1 MKPSWLHY
9 TWFAYQRP
17 LTTGAGHCLQWVLT
31 SATAAV
37 VLITIVECSGD
48 QPRSS
53 DSGCRIW
60 GLTILWYGNHTCVL
74 GMYGMVWHGILAC
87 TWSPLTIASLAR
99 NWFWDGNCNCLLCLC
114 TPLPTPSTH
123 IRYMYQFDKHFSGPP
138 KPNMKRKKLWSLV
151 EHPSIDWKHRASH
164 ALTTTCN
171 PNLPTKGPSNLHL
184 FHGTTCGQTVTGS
197 QWTTCL
203 QPKTVDM
210 L

>member
-1 MKPSWLHY
+1 MSNALWPNCIHVKIIFGDWHIMKPSWLHY

-74 GMYGMVWHGILAC
+74 GTYGMVWHGILAC

-138 KPNMKRKKLWSLV
+138 KPNMKKKTLKPGWTSL
-151 EHPSIDWKHRASH
+151 HWLKTQGITCPNYHLQSKPTHKRSI
-164 ALTTTCN
+164 
-171 PNLPTKGPSNLHL
+171 
-184 FHGTTCGQTVTGS
+184 
-197 QWTTCL
+197 
-203 QPKTVDM
+203 
-210 L
+210 

>member
-17 LTTGAGHCLQWVLT
+17 LTTGHCLQWVLT
-31 SATAAV
+31 SAIAAV

-48 QPRSS
+48 QPCSS

-74 GMYGMVWHGILAC
+74 GMYGMVWHGMTWHGMSWHGILAC

-114 TPLPTPSTH
+114 TPLLTPSTH

-138 KPNMKRKKLWSLV
+138 KPNTKRKNFEAWLNI
-151 EHPSIDWKHRASH
+151 PP
-164 ALTTTCN
+164 LTEN
-171 PNLPTKGPSNLHL
+171 
-184 FHGTTCGQTVTGS
+184 TGHHM
-197 QWTTCL
+197 
-203 QPKTVDM
+203 P
-210 L
+210 

>member
-1 MKPSWLHY
+1 MTKLHPRENY
-9 TWFAYQRP
+9 IRR
-17 LTTGAGHCLQWVLT
+17 LTYHEAIMTALHLICISEATDHRGRTLFTMSSTHWVLT

-74 GMYGMVWHGILAC
+74 GTYGMVWHGMAWYGMVWHGILAC

-138 KPNMKRKKLWSLV
+138 NQIWRKNF
-151 EHPSIDWKHRASH
+151 E
-164 ALTTTCN
+164 ALLNIPPLTEN
-171 PNLPTKGPSNLHL
+171 
-184 FHGTTCGQTVTGS
+184 TGHHM
-197 QWTTCL
+197 
-203 QPKTVDM
+203 P
-210 L
+210 